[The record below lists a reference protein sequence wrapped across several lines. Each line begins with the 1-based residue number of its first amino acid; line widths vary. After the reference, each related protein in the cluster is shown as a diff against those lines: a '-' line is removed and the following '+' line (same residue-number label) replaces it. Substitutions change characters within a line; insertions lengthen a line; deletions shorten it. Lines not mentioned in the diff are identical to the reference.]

1 VPADGSDSAGREAAS
16 GRSCR
21 PRSDGGRIG
30 SSTATDAADAGGVA
44 ALLAR
49 LPALNAR
56 TRDGLLAAG
65 PLALAVGFGVLPLLV
80 LFVESFAPGVTLAN
94 YADAFR
100 PLYRN
105 ILFRSLAL
113 GLVATAA
120 CLLVAYPVTYWLAH
134 RCPPR
139 YRLGVLVS
147 LVLPLWLNY
156 IVLNYTW
163 REVLARGGVL
173 NLALLRLG
181 VIAEPLSLLNTRFAV
196 LVGFLYLYLPYVLLT
211 MYVSMERLDGR
222 LLDAARDL
230 GAGDLRVFR
239 DVVLPQTIA
248 GAVAAALIVYARIAG
263 AYATPEIL
271 GGPGVQMVSRLIYD
285 QFYRTLDWPFAAAL
299 AFVFL
304 GVVVVGFALG
314 SLSPSVRRELKRW

>member
-1 VPADGSDSAGREAAS
+1 V
-16 GRSCR
+16 
-21 PRSDGGRIG
+21 
-30 SSTATDAADAGGVA
+30 ATDGQQSGVVGT
-44 ALLAR
+44 LRGR
-49 LPALNAR
+49 LPTLDAR
-56 TRDGLLAAG
+56 TRDSLLAVA
-65 PLALAVGFGVLPLLV
+65 PVALAVGFGVLPLVV
-80 LFVESFAPGVTLAN
+80 LFVESLAPGVTLAN
-94 YADAFR
+94 YAEALR

-105 ILFRSLAL
+105 ILLRSLAL

-134 RCPPR
+134 RCPTR

-163 REVLARGGVL
+163 REVFARGGVL

-181 VIAEPLSLLNTRFAV
+181 VVAEPLALLNTRFAV

-230 GAGDLRVFR
+230 GAGDLRVFS
-239 DVVLPQTIA
+239 DVVLPQTVA

-285 QFYRTLDWPFAAAL
+285 QFYQTLDWPFAAAL
-299 AFVFL
+299 AFTFL
-304 GVVVVGFALG
+304 AVVVVGFALG